1 MFNRF
6 YFDAIIEIVY
16 YDVDIVDQER
26 LLEILPRFK

>member
-16 YDVDIVDQER
+16 YDVDIVDQETGR
-26 LLEILPRFK
+26 DIT